1 MIKGIYKLRPSLGQ
15 YVVTYDPE
23 VVLKYISILLP
34 NRKLMLEMLKKKLCT
49 LLCLLSGQRSQSL
62 QALKT
67 TKLNYSNGTYI
78 FYTNK
83 ILKISKRG
91 NHQKALEY
99 REYPNNKNLCMV
111 ACLK

>member
-99 REYPNNKNLCMV
+99 REYANNKNLCMV